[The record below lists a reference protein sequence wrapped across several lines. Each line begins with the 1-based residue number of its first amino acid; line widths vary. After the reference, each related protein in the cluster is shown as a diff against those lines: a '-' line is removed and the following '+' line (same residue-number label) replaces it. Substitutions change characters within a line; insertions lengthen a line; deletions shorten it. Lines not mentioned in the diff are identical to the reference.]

1 MPWTIS
7 ADILSSLSGIYSSTY
22 HLRKPEV
29 WCICYT
35 LFSHVVDTAGVTI
48 LRGREWSREM
58 VNEESNDT
66 QLVRIG
72 IKTGLKMFSLLI
84 QALSAI
90 LCTSEICIR
99 GPLLL
104 NEYDYQ
110 EIPWMFKTKEPL
122 FSPNQLHPLCSSLPS
137 SSLFGSTRKL
147 HCSCINPL
155 GQSNEIQADALLPLF
170 PPSNPFCTTWPV

>member
-1 MPWTIS
+1 
-7 ADILSSLSGIYSSTY
+7 
-22 HLRKPEV
+22 
-29 WCICYT
+29 
-35 LFSHVVDTAGVTI
+35 
-48 LRGREWSREM
+48 M

-110 EIPWMFKTKEPL
+110 EIP
-122 FSPNQLHPLCSSLPS
+122 
-137 SSLFGSTRKL
+137 
-147 HCSCINPL
+147 
-155 GQSNEIQADALLPLF
+155 
-170 PPSNPFCTTWPV
+170 